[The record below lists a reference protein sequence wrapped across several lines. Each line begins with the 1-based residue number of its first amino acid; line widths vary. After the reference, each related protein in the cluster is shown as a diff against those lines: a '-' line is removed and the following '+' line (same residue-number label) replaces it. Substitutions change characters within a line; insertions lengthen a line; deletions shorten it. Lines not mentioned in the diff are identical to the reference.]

1 MMLLLLVAVVLPA
14 QAVGAFQQPAAALI
28 VTTTSDS
35 GPGSLRQAI
44 ADAVAGDIIS
54 FDLPDHSTITLASEL
69 LVTKNLTISGPGPV
83 HLTISGNNTVR
94 VLQVNGSTLAL
105 DGVTIT
111 AGNNAGGR
119 GRRHLHPQFD
129 EYADLNQ
136 QRRERQQRCQ
146 WRRHLYLAWRHAH
159 GEQ

>member
-1 MMLLLLVAVVLPA
+1 MMLFLLVAVLLPA
-14 QAVGAFQQPAAALI
+14 QAVGAFQQPAAALG

-105 DGVTIT
+105 T
-111 AGNNAGGR
+111 A
-119 GRRHLHPQFD
+119 
-129 EYADLNQ
+129 
-136 QRRERQQRCQ
+136 
-146 WRRHLYLAWRHAH
+146 
-159 GEQ
+159 